1 MTQNNENNS
10 NITSKSPDQTATS
23 DKIHVNK
30 LGGRTTLVLF
40 ILGISG
46 QIAWA
51 VENTWFNKF
60 VYDMLTPNPG
70 PIAWMVV
77 LSAITATVTTL
88 FMGSLSDRTR
98 NRWGR
103 RRPYIMF
110 GYFFWGI
117 LTMIFPEPALME
129 DIGIAVVLVVILDSI
144 MTFFG
149 STANDAAFSAWSTD
163 ISDSTNRGR
172 VQGILSITML
182 LANLIALGLAG
193 FVIDEFGYFVFF
205 YILGGSVSIFGG
217 IAGFLLKEPEFD
229 QEVVNQEKVP
239 LYKDVISAFTPKSFK
254 TNRILFL
261 LFLYMA
267 IVGIGTQIYFP
278 YLFIYFE
285 YYLGFSNSLISLA
298 GAIVILFAALAAFIV
313 GWVSHRFNRKVA
325 LFGLTI
331 FASVNLFIFSQMG
344 IGTGT
349 AWIIGLYSIQL
360 GLETAFG
367 IILMAWIQDKYPK
380 KEIGKFQGVRLIF
393 MVAIPMGIGAP
404 IGAVII
410 QQLGTPGI
418 IDGKAGFIPTPIIF
432 LIGAIITLFAL
443 IPLLFIPKNAGKIES

>member
-1 MTQNNENNS
+1 MTQNNEKTS
-10 NITSKSPDQTATS
+10 NLSSKSPDQTVVS
-23 DKIHVNK
+23 GKIHVSK
-30 LGGRTTLVLF
+30 LGRRTTLVLF

-70 PIAWMVV
+70 PIAWMVA
-77 LSAITATVTTL
+77 LSAITATITTL

-129 DIGIAVVLVVILDSI
+129 DVGIAVVLVVILDSI

-182 LANLIALGLAG
+182 LANLVALGLAG

-217 IAGFLLKEPEFD
+217 IAGFLLKEPE
-229 QEVVNQEKVP
+229 
-239 LYKDVISAFTPKSFK
+239 
-254 TNRILFL
+254 
-261 LFLYMA
+261 
-267 IVGIGTQIYFP
+267 
-278 YLFIYFE
+278 
-285 YYLGFSNSLISLA
+285 
-298 GAIVILFAALAAFIV
+298 
-313 GWVSHRFNRKVA
+313 
-325 LFGLTI
+325 
-331 FASVNLFIFSQMG
+331 
-344 IGTGT
+344 
-349 AWIIGLYSIQL
+349 
-360 GLETAFG
+360 
-367 IILMAWIQDKYPK
+367 
-380 KEIGKFQGVRLIF
+380 
-393 MVAIPMGIGAP
+393 
-404 IGAVII
+404 
-410 QQLGTPGI
+410 
-418 IDGKAGFIPTPIIF
+418 
-432 LIGAIITLFAL
+432 
-443 IPLLFIPKNAGKIES
+443 